1 MTKRAFV
8 ILMTLILGLAGMLGP
23 VSYAMAQD
31 KEDKEVQ
38 DQDAGNGREGAGI
51 GRELYRKVDE
61 AVDGLDKESL
71 RRQIREALEEMD
83 EKGISPSVIARE
95 LFGIGTKPDPN
106 GKKPG
111 NTLIEDAEKT
121 VRKSTEKFFT
131 GLWNGFLNTLGD
143 LIGTG
148 LSVFSGKGGK

>member
-8 ILMTLILGLAGMLGP
+8 ILMTLILGLAGVLGP
-23 VSYAMAQD
+23 VSYAKAQD
-31 KEDKEVQ
+31 KENKEVQ
-38 DQDAGNGREGAGI
+38 EQDAGI
-51 GRELYRKVDE
+51 GRDLYRKVDE
-61 AVDGLDKESL
+61 AVSGLDKESL
-71 RRQIREALEEMD
+71 RRQIREALHEMD
-83 EKGISPSVIARE
+83 ERGISPSVIARD
-95 LFGIGTKPDPN
+95 LFGIGTKPVQN

-121 VRKSTEKFFT
+121 VRKSTEKFFS

>member
-8 ILMTLILGLAGMLGP
+8 ILMTLILGLAGVLGP
-23 VSYAMAQD
+23 VSYAKAQD
-31 KEDKEVQ
+31 KENKEVQ
-38 DQDAGNGREGAGI
+38 EQDAGI
-51 GRELYRKVDE
+51 GRDLYRKVDE
-61 AVDGLDKESL
+61 AVSGLDKESL
-71 RRQIREALEEMD
+71 RRQIREALQEMD
-83 EKGISPSVIARE
+83 KRGISPSVIARD
-95 LFGIGTKPDPN
+95 LFGIGKKPVQN

-121 VRKSTEKFFT
+121 VRKSTEEFFS

>member
-8 ILMTLILGLAGMLGP
+8 ILMTLILGLAGLLGP
-23 VSYAMAQD
+23 VSYAKAQD
-31 KEDKEVQ
+31 KKDKEVQ
-38 DQDAGNGREGAGI
+38 EQDAGI

-71 RRQIREALEEMD
+71 RRQIREALKEMD
-83 EKGISPSVIARE
+83 EKGISPSVIARD
-95 LFGIGTKPDPN
+95 LFGIGNKTKPAQN

-121 VRKSTEKFFT
+121 VRKSTEKFFS
-131 GLWNGFLNTLGD
+131 GLWNGFLSTLGG
-143 LIGTG
+143 LVETG
-148 LSVFSGKGGK
+148 LNVFSGKGGK

>member
-8 ILMTLILGLAGMLGP
+8 ILMTLILGLAGLLGP
-23 VSYAMAQD
+23 VSYAKAQD
-31 KEDKEVQ
+31 KKDKEVQ
-38 DQDAGNGREGAGI
+38 EQDAGI

-71 RRQIREALEEMD
+71 RRQIREALKEMD
-83 EKGISPSVIARE
+83 EKGISPSVIARD

-121 VRKSTEKFFT
+121 VRKSTEKVFT

-143 LIGTG
+143 LVGTG

>member
-8 ILMTLILGLAGMLGP
+8 ILMTLILGLAGVLGP
-23 VSYAMAQD
+23 VSYAKAQD
-31 KEDKEVQ
+31 KENKEVQ
-38 DQDAGNGREGAGI
+38 DQDAGI

-61 AVDGLDKESL
+61 AVSGLDKESL
-71 RRQIREALEEMD
+71 RRQIREALREMD
-83 EKGISPSVIARE
+83 EKGISPSVIARD
-95 LFGIGTKPDPN
+95 LFGIGTKPAQN

-121 VRKSTEKFFT
+121 VRKSTEKFFS
-131 GLWNGFLNTLGD
+131 GLWNGFLNTLGG
-143 LIGTG
+143 LIDTG

>member
-8 ILMTLILGLAGMLGP
+8 ILMTLILGLAGVLGP
-23 VSYAMAQD
+23 VSYAKAQD
-31 KEDKEVQ
+31 KENKEVQ
-38 DQDAGNGREGAGI
+38 DQDAGI

-61 AVDGLDKESL
+61 AVSGLDKESL
-71 RRQIREALEEMD
+71 RRQIREALREMD
-83 EKGISPSVIARE
+83 EKGISPSVIARD
-95 LFGIGTKPDPN
+95 LFGIGTKPVQN

-121 VRKSTEKFFT
+121 VRKSTEKFFS